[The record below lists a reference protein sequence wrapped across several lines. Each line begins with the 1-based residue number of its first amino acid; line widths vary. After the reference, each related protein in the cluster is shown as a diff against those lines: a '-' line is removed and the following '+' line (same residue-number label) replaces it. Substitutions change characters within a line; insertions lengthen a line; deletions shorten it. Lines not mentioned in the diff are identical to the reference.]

1 MTPGREMHDF
11 VADLFPLCRSI
22 TGNGVRETLRRVA
35 KHILLDVREVA
46 TGTQAFDWTV
56 PREWNIRSAR
66 ITRPDGR
73 TVVDFEASNL
83 HVVSYSVPVHARLT
97 RAELEPHLHS
107 APEHPDWV
115 PYRTSY
121 YSEDWGF
128 CLSQRQRDAL
138 DDGEYDVFI
147 DAELTDGHLTY
158 GECLI
163 PGETNDEVLISCHVC
178 HPSLAND
185 NLSGIA
191 VATFLA
197 EHLQTTVNRYSY
209 RFLFIPGTI
218 GSIAWLAANQAEVHR
233 IKHGLVL
240 ACIGSTA
247 PFTYKRS
254 RRGDAPV
261 DRAVTHVLTHWPGLH
276 DVVGFSPW
284 GYDERQFCSPGFD
297 LPVGGLTRAPQG
309 GFPEYHT
316 SADDLDLVRP
326 ERLAESLA
334 LLRTIV
340 EVLERDNSFENCNPM
355 CEPRLGARGLYPSV
369 GGQDASL
376 DQLALL
382 WVLNLSDGRHTLLDI
397 AERAQLPF
405 ATIRD
410 AADALQRVKLLRACS

>member
-1 MTPGREMHDF
+1 MYDF

-35 KHILLDVREVA
+35 KHVPLDVHEVP
-46 TGTQAFDWTV
+46 TGTQVFDWTV
-56 PREWNIRSAR
+56 PREWNIRGGR
-66 ITRPDGR
+66 VTGPDGR
-73 TVVDFEASNL
+73 TVVDFASSNL
-83 HVVSYSVPVHARLT
+83 HVVGYSTPVHARLT
-97 RAELEPHLHS
+97 RAELETHLHS
-107 APEHPDWV
+107 VPEHPDWV

-128 CLSQRQRDAL
+128 CLTQQQRDEL
-138 DDGEYDVFI
+138 DDGDYDVFI
-147 DAELTDGHLTY
+147 DADLDDGHLTY

-191 VATFLA
+191 AATFLA
-197 EHLQTTVNRYSY
+197 EQLGSTANRYSY

-218 GSIAWLAANQAEVHR
+218 GSVTWLALNEAGVHR

-240 ACIGSTA
+240 ACLGNSA

-254 RRGDAPV
+254 RRGDAAV
-261 DRAVTHVLTHWPGLH
+261 DGAVAHVLDHWPGEH
-276 DVVGFSPW
+276 RVVDFTPW

-316 SADDLDLVRP
+316 SADNLDLVRP
-326 ERLAESLA
+326 EKLEESLA
-334 LLRTIV
+334 LLRSIL
-340 EVLERDNSFENCNPM
+340 EVLERDSRFENCNPM

-369 GGQDASL
+369 GGQGASV

-382 WVLNLSDGRHTLLDI
+382 WVLNLSDGRHSLLEI
-397 AERAQLPF
+397 AERAHLPF
-405 ATIRD
+405 ATIRE
-410 AADALQRVKLLRACS
+410 AAEALQRVDLLRALS